1 MPSSWLA
8 VTPHCARRN
17 TSCRALSPPS
27 MRILQCSVATSAL
40 FPALPLPSIVK
51 LNTDLKVAEMFNLK
65 QTEMGKSALNYYYP
79 LGGAVGSRSFRLA
92 RHESE
97 RELHSRRLR
106 RRIFIFIAAASALF
120 GSVSYGQSD
129 LPNSNS
135 GSLDFKQWGLT
146 AIQDGGRR
154 KPVDTFARETLIR
167 ITGRSIYRDRTGRL
181 WQPNDFVLSAL
192 LETHD
197 WRSEPMVLISLG
209 QLIVQL
215 VLDKTQRRFSFAQL
229 ASSAEL
235 LRIAN
240 EARALKRAE
249 QPLDRIQQEALSV
262 NDRLALLGNVMN
274 GNALLIVPSPQRETD
289 AWIAPDPAAVAAYY
303 NETQFAPAFAELTK
317 MMRAYTQGDGFN
329 FSRAA
334 NQLRAGLREL
344 SPATYPQDRQLRLE
358 YFYNHFEGFYRA
370 IWCYGIALM
379 ILIVAH
385 LRKRGRALRNIGV
398 AVAIVGVAFQATG
411 IVMRCIIA
419 GRPPVTNMYE
429 SIIWVSFAVL
439 FFGMIFFARYRA
451 PVYLLAALPVTLIAL
466 LLVHQMPIAMPSS
479 IDPLVPVLRDNFWLT
494 IHVLT
499 ITLSYAAFALA
510 MGFGHILLWRYARN
524 PAVARADAPMH
535 FWLYRVLQLGV
546 LLLAAGTILG
556 GGRAIYYRGRFW
568 GWDTKEN
575 WALIAILCY
584 ITALHGRLAGW
595 WTEFGLVVAS
605 VVCFLAVLMAWY
617 GVNFVLGKGLHSYGF
632 GIGGETYVAAF
643 VIVDLLFVAFA
654 IWRYRMS
661 KCPVSRGTA
670 ETEAIPV

>member
-1 MPSSWLA
+1 M
-8 VTPHCARRN
+8 
-17 TSCRALSPPS
+17 
-27 MRILQCSVATSAL
+27 VAFL
-40 FPALPLPSIVK
+40 
-51 LNTDLKVAEMFNLK
+51 
-65 QTEMGKSALNYYYP
+65 
-79 LGGAVGSRSFRLA
+79 
-92 RHESE
+92 
-97 RELHSRRLR
+97 
-106 RRIFIFIAAASALF
+106 IFIAPVENDPLARQDARRGLHSLCLRTRIFMFVAAACMLF
-120 GSVSYGQSD
+120 RSVGYGQSD
-129 LPNSNS
+129 PPAAHS
-135 GSLDFKQWGLT
+135 GGLDFKQFGLL

-154 KPVDTFARETLIR
+154 KPIDTFARETLIR
-167 ITGRSIYRDRTGRL
+167 ITGRSTYSDKAGRK

-192 LETHD
+192 LDTRD
-197 WRSEPMVLISLG
+197 WKNELMMLISSG
-209 QLIVQL
+209 QLIEQL
-215 VLDKTQRRFSFAQL
+215 RLDKTQRRFSFAQL
-229 ASSAEL
+229 TGSTEL
-235 LRIAN
+235 QRIAS

-249 QPLDRIQQEALSV
+249 KPLDRVQQEALSV

-289 AWIAPDPAAVAAYY
+289 AWIVPDPAAVAVYY
-303 NETQFAPAFAELTK
+303 NETQVAPAFAELTK

-370 IWCYGIALM
+370 IWCYGIALV

-398 AVAIVGVAFQATG
+398 AVAIVGLAFQATG
-411 IVMRCIIA
+411 IVMRCMIA

-494 IHVLT
+494 VHVLT

-524 PAVARADAPMH
+524 PAAARGDAPMH

-556 GGRAIYYRGRFW
+556 GVWANYSWGRFW
-568 GWDTKEN
+568 GWDPKET
-575 WALIAILCY
+575 WALIALLCY
-584 ITALHGRLAGW
+584 ILALHGRLAGW
-595 WTEFGLVVAS
+595 WTQFGLAVAS

-632 GIGGETYVAAF
+632 GIGGETYVAIF
-643 VIVDLLFVAFA
+643 VLLDLLFVAFA
-654 IWRYRMS
+654 IWRYRTS
-661 KCPVSRGTA
+661 KSAVAAAGEIQGERVA
-670 ETEAIPV
+670 V